1 MRAISAGAERAN
13 GGAALA
19 ARFPSSDCRGGKVH
33 TVIIQN
39 VGSTTLFP
47 IIRARIKPDAVVYSD
62 SFQAYDVLDVSEFRH
77 MRINHRELFADRGNP
92 INGIENFWNQAN
104 VTCAATMASQE
115 RTCPSLP
122 QGMRMALQLPT
133 RKPTARNLENLAQ
146 RSSITPYLGI

>member
-19 ARFPSSDCRGGKVH
+19 ARFPSSDCRGKVH

-77 MRINHRELFADRGNP
+77 MRINHRELFADRETISTASRTSGARP
-92 INGIENFWNQAN
+92 N
-104 VTCAATMASQE
+104 VTCAATMASQK

-133 RKPTARNLENLAQ
+133 RKPTARNLKNLAQ

>member
-77 MRINHRELFADRGNP
+77 MRINHRELFADRETISTASRTSGARP
-92 INGIENFWNQAN
+92 N
-104 VTCAATMASQE
+104 VTCAATMASQ
-115 RTCPSLP
+115 
-122 QGMRMALQLPT
+122 
-133 RKPTARNLENLAQ
+133 K
-146 RSSITPYLGI
+146 RSSPSTSRNANGASTTDPQTDCSQP